1 VANYWNK
8 VSYEWLLNDDKMS
21 YRIIVGKNINLPDG
35 LENKFP
41 TMLKLLP
48 GIIPVIQVPE
58 TVPEKVESIK
68 ENDYSNLLEENNETL
83 ITKLTDELNIAI
95 KEIEGSNKPKR
106 SKTMLVK
113 SLTKKYEEKIKEIK
127 ND

>member
-1 VANYWNK
+1 MANYWNK